1 MDQGRVSYENTVF
14 LCKQCLT
21 IVVDSYEAMK
31 QCLFQGLFRHRIF
44 ELLVGEV
51 ILMLPDVFSHLC
63 S

>member
-1 MDQGRVSYENTVF
+1 MKILYFCVSSV
-14 LCKQCLT
+14 LPLWL
-21 IVVDSYEAMK
+21 IVSYEAMK